1 MLKPVEI
8 EFLVKDN
15 TRQGLSGVSGGLDG
29 VEKDATAATKRIKEL
44 EATITR
50 LKAEATK
57 ATAAESGKY
66 TRQLD
71 QLQRKLEDLRATAQ
85 KTDLLPK
92 NAPQAIRTYNGLNVS
107 IQQIAREL
115 PSLAMGPQMFFL
127 AISNNLPIFTEQLAA
142 ARKEYDA
149 LVAAGQKGTPV
160 WKQVLSSIVSWQ
172 TALAVGI
179 MLSVTYGKE
188 IGEWVKGLF
197 GAKKAFDDA
206 KKAAEGFH
214 AAMAQGAAN
223 AQKELTE
230 LKLLYKVATD
240 TTKSY
245 DERTAAVE
253 KLQSVYPSYFENLD
267 NEVIMTGKA
276 ADRYEKLRNAILETA
291 KARAAESVI
300 AENQKQIALLE
311 AAGDAYDKFKKQI
324 ADAEAAEKKF
334 KEQQALEAGKITTQ
348 RGPSDYY
355 TELATRNR
363 EAKRALRDAR
373 KSFFEEL
380 EKLGDDGKKLSDR
393 LKDEFDSDVNAFAAY
408 IGQLNKRMVPAAEKI
423 YLDPRSAN
431 TAAKKRQ
438 REAEKVAR
446 EAAAAARN
454 AAESARREQMRENA
468 ETQYAKEVLRQQ
480 QELDNLLVEQQENGF
495 DRERAAIRQRYE
507 RRKAEY
513 EQQEADLLKLIK
525 RLRRTGA
532 NLAPDAEKQAQA
544 TTALKIAAAAKVRQR
559 ELSDVDKQE
568 ADEYDRLLA
577 NYESYLQG
585 RERITRQYEAD
596 IARLKDPDRKDAAE
610 RAKKQ
615 ALEEFTLSFASQFPE
630 FEAWADRIV
639 SMSAKKLKAL
649 LEQTRKELKKLQEDP
664 AADQNALAK
673 VQAKVVKLEKLIPKV
688 ENEVTDTKR
697 WAELHGVLSEVIDT
711 FNEVGEAVGGA
722 VGEVIAVAGKLSG
735 ASLRMINDIKAYK
748 TAASLGDSL
757 GKASAILSVISSGIG
772 ILSSIGGFF
781 GGGESSLERNLR
793 LAREYN
799 EELRIARI
807 QARIDNEEFSTI
819 FGDRL
824 FDRYKNNIDAARAA
838 LEEFEAVKNRILRR
852 NFDFSSIFIGG
863 LNWNLSLG
871 GPMAQWNSMAESIG
885 DMLVK
890 TRHKTLFRSAKYS
903 KLRDLLPELF
913 IGDEVDM
920 DLLKKFVEEGGNTFE
935 HLSQENQD
943 LLKKLVDDWETY
955 QEAIEAIRDYLS
967 GIFGDLGKQLTDA
980 LVDAFENGSDAA
992 ESFTKSVGQALRDL
1006 AKNMIYSTTLGK
1018 IFEDAQKRV
1027 EEIYKSSGDS
1037 DTKFEQWTAVMQQL
1051 ISDAMGQQDEF
1062 NRMWAEFQRIAQQSG
1077 ISIDDAEKM
1086 EQSAQSGRVG
1096 AVQTVTQESFSRV
1109 EGLITSIQI
1118 HCANMDDDLHGS
1130 TDLLNQSLEVLRRI
1144 YENTISL
1151 PVILQILQRIQQE
1164 GLKVK

>member
-44 EATITR
+44 ETTIAR
-50 LKAEATK
+50 LKSEAVK
-57 ATAAESGKY
+57 ATAADSEKY
-66 TRQLD
+66 ARQLD
-71 QLQRKLEDLRATAQ
+71 QLQQKLENLRITAQ

-92 NAPQAIRTYNGLNVS
+92 NAPQAIKTYNGLNVS

-127 AISNNLPIFTEQLAA
+127 AISNNLPIFTDQLAA

-179 MLSVTYGKE
+179 MLSITYSKE

-197 GAKKAFDDA
+197 GAKNAFEVT

-214 AAMAQGAAN
+214 AAMAQGAVN

-230 LKLLYKVATD
+230 LKLLYRVATD

-253 KLQSVYPSYFENLD
+253 KLQSIYPSYFEDLD

-311 AAGDAYDKFKKQI
+311 ATGDAYNTYKKQI
-324 ADAEAAEKKF
+324 LEAEAAEKRLKA
-334 KEQQALEAGKITTQ
+334 QQALEAGKITTQ
-348 RGPSDYY
+348 RSPSDYY
-355 TELATRNR
+355 AELATRNR
-363 EAKRALRDAR
+363 EATRALRDAR

-380 EKLGDDGKKLSDR
+380 EKLGEDGKKLSDR
-393 LKDEFDSDVNAFAAY
+393 IKEEFDNDVNAFATY
-408 IGQLNKRMVPAAEKI
+408 IRQLNERLVPAAEKI
-423 YLDPRSAN
+423 TLDPKSAN
-431 TAAKKRQ
+431 TSAKKRQ
-438 REAEKVAR
+438 QDSERAAR
-446 EAAAAARN
+446 EAAAEARK
-454 AAESARREQMRENA
+454 AAESAHGEQMRESA
-468 ETQYAKEVLRQQ
+468 ENQYAKEVLRQQ

-495 DRERAAIRQRYE
+495 EKERAAIRQRYE

-525 RLRRTGA
+525 RLRQAGA
-532 NLAPDAEKQAQA
+532 DLAPDTEKQAQA
-544 TTALKIAAAAKVRQR
+544 TTALKIAAAARVRQR
-559 ELSDVDKQE
+559 ELTEVDKQE
-568 ADEYDRLLA
+568 ADEYDRLLSK
-577 NYESYLQG
+577 YESYLQG
-585 RERITRQYEAD
+585 RERITRQYNAD
-596 IARLKDPDRKDAAE
+596 ITRLKDPDSKDAAE
-610 RAKKQ
+610 RAKKR
-615 ALEEFTLSFASQFPE
+615 ALEEFTVSFASQFPE

-649 LEQTRKELKKLQEDP
+649 LEQARKELKKLQEDP
-664 AADQNALAK
+664 AVDQNALAK
-673 VQAKVVKLEKLIPKV
+673 AQAKVVKLEKLIPKV

-697 WAELHGVLSEVIDT
+697 WSELHGILSEVIDT
-711 FNEVGEAVGGA
+711 FNEVGESVGGA
-722 VGEVIAVAGKLSG
+722 IGEVISVAGKLSG
-735 ASLRMINDIKAYK
+735 ASLQMINDIKAYK
-748 TAASLGDSL
+748 TAADIGDSL
-757 GKASAILSVISSGIG
+757 GKASAIFGAISSSIG
-772 ILSSIGGFF
+772 ILSSIGGLF

-793 LAREYN
+793 LAREFN

-807 QARIDNEEFSTI
+807 QARIDSEEFSNI

-824 FDRYKNNIDAARAA
+824 FDRYKNNIDAARDA
-838 LEEFEAVKNRILRR
+838 LEAFEAIKNRIIRR
-852 NFDFSSIFIGG
+852 GFEIPISGWKWG
-863 LNWNLSLG
+863 
-871 GPMAQWNSMAESIG
+871 SMAESIG
-885 DMLVK
+885 NMLVQ
-890 TRHKTLFRSAKYS
+890 TRHKTWFRSAKYS

-913 IGDEVDM
+913 NGDEVDM

-935 HLSQENQD
+935 HLTKENQA
-943 LLKKLVDDWETY
+943 LLEQLVEDWETY
-955 QEAIEAIRDYLS
+955 QEALEAIRDYLS
-967 GIFGDLGKQLTDA
+967 GIFGDLGEQLTDA

-992 ESFTKSVGQALRDL
+992 EKFTKSVGQALRDL
-1006 AKNMIYSTTLGK
+1006 AKNMIYSQTLGK

-1037 DTKFEQWTAVMQQL
+1037 DTKFEQWTAIMQQL

-1062 NRMWAEFQRIAQQSG
+1062 NRMWAEFQRLAEQSG
-1077 ISIDDAEKM
+1077 ISIDDTEKM
-1086 EQSAQSGRVG
+1086 EQSAQSGRAG

-1130 TDLLNQSLEVLRRI
+1130 TDILNQSLEVLRRI

-1151 PVILQILQRIQQE
+1151 PVILQLLQRIQQE